1 MIGVFEYNGNLA
13 LESSFL
19 WDTGILKYDNYKKHA
34 QRGNIKVLCQGKG
47 SGNRAII
54 SYEDLNFNLKQ
65 KVDLKLKEIGVAQI
79 IKDDKTEQISFF
91 ESFIKPDPTA
101 FNFFTTYEL
110 EDGRVLKPE
119 VANLYYTN
127 AIVLNAFNEI
137 LTLRQ
142 GKRNACGLSGNKKTD
157 LFGSIMREL
166 KEIDAKKYNH
176 DLPLSERNFRPKFK
190 AYIAGGKRNY
200 ETLIHSNYC
209 NQHARKVNP
218 NLERLLLSIYSKSN
232 NPYGSWVHEDYLKFL
247 QGSLD
252 ILDMSTG
259 ELFDRNDFKN
269 AHGEFI
275 EVSEATVWNYIN
287 NPANR
292 ALVDSLRMGYHQF
305 GSTSRPH
312 YFRGNAKFSLSK
324 VSLDD
329 RDLPRKLHNGKRV
342 KAYYAYDVC
351 SGILLG
357 ASYSLK
363 KDADLF
369 INCIRDMFRNID
381 KMGLGLPL
389 EMEVEN
395 HLVRQFE
402 DDLMKA
408 GIVFPFVRWCA
419 PTNSQEKHAE
429 QFNGQKKYG
438 YEKRYQDGIGRFYA
452 RLEANKTNGQRVYND
467 ETDSYE
473 IKEKTYD
480 YEQLVAED
488 IESIVAYNNGLH
500 RDQKNYKDKTRMQV
514 FLENVNPNITEINRP
529 FLLRYIGNKTTTTIN
544 RNEYCQCQYANY
556 LLPSPLVLKKLKP
569 NNYTVTAYWL
579 ENATGTIDEIYL
591 YQDDQFICTASKIA
605 AFTTAKAEWTD
616 ADSLAMT
623 KQSKYINQFDK
634 ITKEGRENLAKVKLI
649 ERTEDIELTP
659 SETQSLIVPE
669 PEPFEED
676 FLEFINLQ
684 NYSELAHEMA

>member
-1 MIGVFEYNGNLA
+1 MTGVFEFNGNLA

-19 WDTGILKYDNYKKHA
+19 WDTGIIKYDNYKQHK
-34 QRGNIKVLCQGKG
+34 RNGNIKVLRPGKG
-47 SGNRAII
+47 NGNRAII
-54 SYEDLNFNLKQ
+54 SYDNLNFNLKQ

-79 IKDDKTEQISFF
+79 IKEDNTESISFF

-101 FNFFTTYEL
+101 FNFYTTYEL

-119 VANLYYTN
+119 VANQYYTN

-142 GKRNACGLSGNKKTD
+142 GKRNACGISGNKKTD
-157 LFGSIMREL
+157 LFGSVLREL
-166 KEIDAKKYNH
+166 KEIDTKKYNH

-209 NQHARKVNP
+209 NQHSRKVNP
-218 NLERLLLSIYSKSN
+218 NLERLLLSIYTKSN
-232 NPYGSWVHEDYLKFL
+232 NPYGSWVYEDYHKFL

-259 ELFDRNDFKN
+259 ELFNREEFRN

-287 NPANR
+287 KPSNR
-292 ALVDSLRMGYHQF
+292 AIVDNLRMGYHQF
-305 GSTSRPH
+305 GSLKRPH
-312 YFRGNAKFSLSK
+312 YFRSNAKYSLSK

-329 RDLPRKLHNGKRV
+329 RDLPRKLNNGKRV

-351 SGILLG
+351 SGVLIG
-357 ASYSLK
+357 ASYSIK

-408 GIVFPFVRWCA
+408 GMVFPFVRWCA

-452 RLEANKTNGQRVYND
+452 KREANRTNGQRVYN
-467 ETDSYE
+467 ENTDTYE

-480 YEQLVAED
+480 YDQLVAED
-488 IESIVAYNNGLH
+488 IESMIAYNNGLH
-500 RDQKNYKDKTRMQV
+500 RDQKTYKDKTRMQV
-514 FLENVNPNITEINRP
+514 FLENINPGLTEINRP
-529 FLLRYIGNKTTTTIN
+529 FLMRYIGNKTITTLN
-544 RNEYCQCQYANY
+544 RNQYCQCQYANY
-556 LLPSPLVLKKLKP
+556 QLPSPTVLKRLKP
-569 NNYTVTAYWL
+569 NNYSVTAYWL
-579 ENATGTIDEIYL
+579 ENASGTIDEIHL
-591 YQDDQFICTASKIA
+591 FQDEQFICTAAKIE
-605 AFTTAKAEWTD
+605 AFTTAQAEWTD
-616 ADSLAMT
+616 SDSLAMT
-623 KQSKYINQFDK
+623 KQSKYIKQFDK
-634 ITKEGRENLAKVKLI
+634 ITKEGKENLAKVKII
-649 ERTEDIELTP
+649 EHKNDIDFNTSDSDSIL
-659 SETQSLIVPE
+659 VAE
-669 PEPFEED
+669 PVRKEED
-676 FLEFINLQ
+676 YLEYINQQ